1 MKRLIFEG
9 ADMHALRTEAS
20 RQGMRTLRESAMEKL
35 DQRVTAIEEVLNI
48 TLEE

>member
-9 ADMHALRTEAS
+9 ADMHALRVEAT
-20 RQGMRTLRESAMEKL
+20 RQGMRTLRESAIEKL
-35 DQRVTAIEEVLNI
+35 RQGVTTVEDVLSV